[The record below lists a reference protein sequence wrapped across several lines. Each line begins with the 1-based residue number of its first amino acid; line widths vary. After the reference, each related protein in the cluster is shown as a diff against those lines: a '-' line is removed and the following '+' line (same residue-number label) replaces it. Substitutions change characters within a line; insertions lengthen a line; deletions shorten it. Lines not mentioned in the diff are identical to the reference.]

1 MPERALDLAVI
12 IGSTREG
19 RLGDTVARWF
29 VRVAGQRPDFA
40 IDLIDLA
47 EAGLPTVHG
56 SRSTPELAAW
66 SARIAAADA
75 FVVVTPEYN
84 HGYPAA
90 LKLAIDWLRDEWR
103 AKPVGFV
110 AYGGIS
116 GGLRAVEQ
124 LRLVFAELHAMTVRD
139 VVSFHN
145 AWDLFDAAGM
155 PRDPEGCAAAARGM
169 LDQLAW
175 WARALHDARGQTA
188 RAA

>member
-1 MPERALDLAVI
+1 
-12 IGSTREG
+12 
-19 RLGDTVARWF
+19 
-29 VRVAGQRPDFA
+29 
-40 IDLIDLA
+40 
-47 EAGLPTVHG
+47 
-56 SRSTPELAAW
+56 
-66 SARIAAADA
+66 
-75 FVVVTPEYN
+75 EYN